1 MKKYIFGII
10 ISIIAI
16 VLIIIGVYFYNIHN
30 NQKIL
35 ENENN
40 QVEVLKGVYED
51 LINSFGFEN
60 SYVILNENCF
70 KNIITDVEFS
80 DENKQK
86 LKQVEIIND
95 TYDFK
100 YEIFAKY
107 NKENSSLSLEIKEID
122 NNLMTGTQK
131 YKLYVENGAIQFKRD
146 GVGKFINTSPVNV

>member
-40 QVEVLKGVYED
+40 QVEVLRQIYGEY
-51 LINSFGFEN
+51 INSFELEESN
-60 SYVILNENCF
+60 IILNEDCF

-80 DENKQK
+80 DENKEK
-86 LKQVEIIND
+86 LKQLERTSE
-95 TYDFK
+95 TYEFR
-100 YEIFAKY
+100 YEI
-107 NKENSSLSLEIKEID
+107 SSTYSKKTSNLILEIKEMD
-122 NNLMTGTQK
+122 EGLMTVHK
-131 YKLYVENGAIQFKRD
+131 SIDYM
-146 GVGKFINTSPVNV
+146 

>member
-40 QVEVLKGVYED
+40 QVEVLRQIYGEY
-51 LINSFGFEN
+51 INSFELEESN
-60 SYVILNENCF
+60 IILNEDCF

-80 DENKQK
+80 DENKEK
-86 LKQVEIIND
+86 LKQLERTSD
-95 TYDFK
+95 TYDFR
-100 YEIFAKY
+100 YEI
-107 NKENSSLSLEIKEID
+107 SSTYSDKTSNLIVEIKEMD
-122 NNLMTGTQK
+122 EGLMNGRRK
-131 YKLYVENGAIQFKRD
+131 YRLYVEDGKIKFESNGLGQITNSMPANI
-146 GVGKFINTSPVNV
+146 

>member
-40 QVEVLKGVYED
+40 QVEVLRQIYGEY
-51 LINSFGFEN
+51 INSFELEESN
-60 SYVILNENCF
+60 IILNEDCF

-80 DENKQK
+80 DENKEK
-86 LKQVEIIND
+86 LKQLERTSD
-95 TYDFK
+95 TYDFR
-100 YEIFAKY
+100 YEI
-107 NKENSSLSLEIKEID
+107 SSTYSDKTSNLIVEIKEMD
-122 NNLMTGTQK
+122 EGLMNGSQK
-131 YKLYVENGAIQFKRD
+131 YRLYVEDGKIKFESNGLGQITNSMPANI
-146 GVGKFINTSPVNV
+146 